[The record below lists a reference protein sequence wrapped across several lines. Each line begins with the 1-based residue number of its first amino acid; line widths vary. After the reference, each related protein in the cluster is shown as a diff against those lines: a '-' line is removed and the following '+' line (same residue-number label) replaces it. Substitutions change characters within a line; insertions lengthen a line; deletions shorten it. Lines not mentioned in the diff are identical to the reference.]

1 MKKPWAVSLPAAW
14 AACSDISMVMMND
27 PIGRIAQELARLP
40 GIGQKSAMRLAYFI
54 ASMPEEQVR
63 SLASALWNGRKAIR
77 YCSICGNFST
87 DDVCDI
93 CQNENR
99 HNGQIC
105 VVRDPRDVAAIER
118 MRDFKGLYHVLH
130 GTLSPMNGIGPDD
143 IRIKELVS
151 RLSDD
156 SITEV
161 ILCTNPDIEGEATA
175 TYIARLI
182 KPMGVTVSRIARG
195 VPVGSDLEYADEV
208 TLAKAM
214 EGRREM

>member
-1 MKKPWAVSLPAAW
+1 
-14 AACSDISMVMMND
+14 MVMMND

-54 ASMPEEQVR
+54 ASMPEDQVR

-93 CQNENR
+93 CQNEDR

-143 IRIKELVS
+143 IRIKELIS

-195 VPVGSDLEYADEV
+195 VPVGSDLEYADDV